1 LIDHEFYQKLLNIKF
16 QILIFLLI
24 KIMKDLHQL
33 KILYSVHL
41 YTLELSLFLDE
52 KLNLY
57 FFVNNKFVFFL
68 D

>member
-1 LIDHEFYQKLLNIKF
+1 MIDHEFYQKLLNIKF

>member
-1 LIDHEFYQKLLNIKF
+1 
-16 QILIFLLI
+16 
-24 KIMKDLHQL
+24 MKDLHQL

-41 YTLELSLFLDE
+41 YTLELSFFLDE